1 MGRTLQRYKKLF
13 DELKKNASHRVYF
26 LYGPEEFLKKEF
38 IAELIKTRLSGGNR
52 AFNLDVFHGDDFD
65 RDTFADRLSSF
76 PLFTERRVVV
86 LRNFDTLSIANQ
98 DFVLDQIPHAADS
111 VLLVVESALGRLETA
126 RLKKLQQIAD
136 ERGLSFC
143 FQHLSDDETI
153 ERVKTRFEREGFG
166 IAPDALE
173 LLVESVG
180 THLIDLANEVEKI
193 VLGAEPGVVIGR
205 DAVAAVV
212 GKYRTESLFGML
224 DEIGRGAVSGLMIRL
239 HRVIDGGEEPV
250 YVLAMLLRRV
260 IQLLQVRLLMEEK
273 NTAPKAI
280 VQGLGGTVSP
290 FQVTI
295 LLDQAK
301 RLDREGLEVYLENL
315 RWADLKLKSTAIDAG
330 HVLDTALIASAER
343 KSLAR
348 SVGSG

>member
-1 MGRTLQRYKKLF
+1 
-13 DELKKNASHRVYF
+13 
-26 LYGPEEFLKKEF
+26 
-38 IAELIKTRLSGGNR
+38 
-52 AFNLDVFHGDDFD
+52 
-65 RDTFADRLSSF
+65 
-76 PLFTERRVVV
+76 
-86 LRNFDTLSIANQ
+86 
-98 DFVLDQIPHAADS
+98 
-111 VLLVVESALGRLETA
+111 
-126 RLKKLQQIAD
+126 
-136 ERGLSFC
+136 
-143 FQHLSDDETI
+143 
-153 ERVKTRFEREGFG
+153 
-166 IAPDALE
+166 
-173 LLVESVG
+173 
-180 THLIDLANEVEKI
+180 
-193 VLGAEPGVVIGR
+193 
-205 DAVAAVV
+205 
-212 GKYRTESLFGML
+212 
-224 DEIGRGAVSGLMIRL
+224 
-239 HRVIDGGEEPV
+239 VIDGGEEPV

>member
-1 MGRTLQRYKKLF
+1 
-13 DELKKNASHRVYF
+13 
-26 LYGPEEFLKKEF
+26 
-38 IAELIKTRLSGGNR
+38 
-52 AFNLDVFHGDDFD
+52 
-65 RDTFADRLSSF
+65 
-76 PLFTERRVVV
+76 
-86 LRNFDTLSIANQ
+86 
-98 DFVLDQIPHAADS
+98 
-111 VLLVVESALGRLETA
+111 
-126 RLKKLQQIAD
+126 
-136 ERGLSFC
+136 
-143 FQHLSDDETI
+143 
-153 ERVKTRFEREGFG
+153 
-166 IAPDALE
+166 
-173 LLVESVG
+173 
-180 THLIDLANEVEKI
+180 
-193 VLGAEPGVVIGR
+193 
-205 DAVAAVV
+205 
-212 GKYRTESLFGML
+212 
-224 DEIGRGAVSGLMIRL
+224 VSGLMIRL

-315 RWADLKLKSTAIDAG
+315 RWADLKLKSTAIDAL

-348 SVGSG
+348 FVGSG